1 MSVAIRSSN
10 LIGGSI
16 LFAIDLYPFHL
27 YLLHRFEISVY
38 SCLFFDVVKLIKRVI
53 QSTTF
58 CYLFDVYNFLFFSFC
73 NTTNIPG
80 FMIFLLVDTYII
92 TPNNSLEIFPPLA
105 LTIDGGN
112 VNISPSHRVIIG
124 N

>member
-1 MSVAIRSSN
+1 
-10 LIGGSI
+10 
-16 LFAIDLYPFHL
+16 
-27 YLLHRFEISVY
+27 
-38 SCLFFDVVKLIKRVI
+38 
-53 QSTTF
+53 
-58 CYLFDVYNFLFFSFC
+58 
-73 NTTNIPG
+73 
-80 FMIFLLVDTYII
+80 MIFLLVDTYII